1 MVKKLFAK
9 FWSLGQEPRQG
20 RGYYEALIPL
30 ISLNQEQ
37 GITKCIHH
45 IYHSVHLPEAM
56 LENIESLR
64 RTNPDY
70 EYKLWTFQM
79 LEEFILENYGEKILA
94 IYHKITPEYFAA
106 KSDLCRYL
114 LIYKLGGVYL
124 DVKSNI
130 DKPLAEVIHPQDTCL
145 LSHWDNLPGQE
156 HEGWTTQ
163 HPGLEASPRG
173 EYVQWYLAYSAGHP
187 LLREIILEVLQ
198 RIDNYNPFVR
208 SVGRGGVLST
218 TGPIPYSVAILQH
231 FEAYRSWIRVV
242 ELPDLGFVYSIYD
255 RQGDTHQHKKVMPS
269 NYWRLTMP
277 VVPSPN
283 PIVQA
288 VSRLFLRI
296 WYTILDLK
304 WKLSGKEGQRS

>member
-9 FWSLGQEPRQG
+9 FWSLGQEPPKDRA
-20 RGYYEALIPL
+20 YYEALLPQVAF
-30 ISLNQEQ
+30 NPEQ
-37 GITKCIHH
+37 GISKCIHQT
-45 IYHSVHLPEAM
+45 YHRKEFPLDIANNISHLKN
-56 LENIESLR
+56 L
-64 RTNPDY
+64 NPDY
-70 EYKLWTFQM
+70 DYHIWDDADIEI
-79 LEEFILENYGEKILA
+79 FIEQNYGNEVLRLYK
-94 IYHKITPEYFAA
+94 KITPRYGAA
-106 KSDLCRYL
+106 RADVFRYL
-114 LIYKLGGVYL
+114 LIYKLGGVYI
-124 DVKSNI
+124 DIKSTLER
-130 DKPLAEVIHPQDTCL
+130 PLREVIHSQDTCL

-218 TGPIPYSVAILQH
+218 TGPIPYSVAILRH

-283 PIVQA
+283 PIVQG